1 MPHIYIPEI
10 FVTQDEYD
18 MIQDNQVPIDCFIAN
33 KVRNEEMFVYIQ
45 ETDCT
50 YKRARNYDW
59 SPELS
64 ARQIDYVN
72 SQGVSNKKSENPDKW
87 STICDI

>member
-10 FVTQDEYD
+10 FVTQDEYN
-18 MIQDNQVPIDCFIAN
+18 MIQDNQVPIDAFVAN
-33 KVRNEEMFVYIQ
+33 KIRNEDMFVYIQ

-50 YKRARNYDW
+50 YKRARNYAW
-59 SPELS
+59 SPELES
-64 ARQIDYVN
+64 RVL
-72 SQGVSNKKSENPDKW
+72 SENPDKR

>member
-10 FVTQDEYD
+10 FVTQDEYN
-18 MIQDNQVPIDCFIAN
+18 MIQDNQVPIDAFVAN
-33 KVRNEEMFVYIQ
+33 KIRDDHMFVYIQ

-50 YKRARNYDW
+50 YKRAKNYSW
-59 SPELS
+59 NTELES
-64 ARQIDYVN
+64 RI
-72 SQGVSNKKSENPDKW
+72 VSNNSSENPNKR

>member
-18 MIQDNQVPIDCFIAN
+18 MIQDNQVPIDAFVAN
-33 KVRNEEMFVYIQ
+33 KIRNEDMFVYIQ

-50 YKRARNYDW
+50 YKRARNYAW
-59 SPELS
+59 CPELES
-64 ARQIDYVN
+64 RVL
-72 SQGVSNKKSENPDKW
+72 SENPDKR

>member
-33 KVRNEEMFVYIQ
+33 KVRNDEMFVYIQ
-45 ETDCT
+45 STDCT
-50 YKRARNYDW
+50 YKRAKNYEW
-59 SPELS
+59 CEELD
-64 ARQIDYVN
+64 ARVL
-72 SQGVSNKKSENPDKW
+72 SENPDKR

>member
-10 FVTQDEYD
+10 FVTQDEYN
-18 MIQDNQVPIDCFIAN
+18 MIQDNQVPIDAFVAN
-33 KVRNEEMFVYIQ
+33 KIRDDHMFVYIQ

-50 YKRARNYDW
+50 YKRAKNYSW
-59 SPELS
+59 SPELES
-64 ARQIDYVN
+64 RVL
-72 SQGVSNKKSENPDKW
+72 SEIPDKR

>member
-18 MIQDNQVPIDCFIAN
+18 MIQDNQVPIDAFVAN
-33 KVRNEEMFVYIQ
+33 KIREDNMFVYIQ

-50 YKRARNYDW
+50 YKRAKNYEWHD
-59 SPELS
+59 ELES
-64 ARQIDYVN
+64 RVL
-72 SQGVSNKKSENPDKW
+72 SENPDKR
-87 STICDI
+87 STISEI

>member
-10 FVTQDEYD
+10 FVTQDEYN
-18 MIQDNQVPIDCFIAN
+18 MIQDNQVPIDAFVAN
-33 KVRNEEMFVYIQ
+33 KIRDDHMFVYIQ

-50 YKRARNYDW
+50 YKRAKNYSW
-59 SPELS
+59 CPEQESRVLS
-64 ARQIDYVN
+64 EI
-72 SQGVSNKKSENPDKW
+72 PDKR

>member
-18 MIQDNQVPIDCFIAN
+18 MIQDNQVPIDALVAN
-33 KVRNEEMFVYIQ
+33 KIRNEEMFVYIQ
-45 ETDCT
+45 ESDCT
-50 YKRARNYDW
+50 YKRARNYAW
-59 SPELS
+59 SPELDS
-64 ARQIDYVN
+64 RIL
-72 SQGVSNKKSENPDKW
+72 SENPDKR

>member
-18 MIQDNQVPIDCFIAN
+18 MIQDNQVPIDAFVAN
-33 KVRNEEMFVYIQ
+33 KIRNEDMFVYIQ

-50 YKRARNYDW
+50 YKRARNYAW
-59 SPELS
+59 CPELES
-64 ARQIDYVN
+64 RVL
-72 SQGVSNKKSENPDKW
+72 SENPDKK